1 MYPIGWT
8 TNKMSILW
16 VFFMY
21 NKTKSIGVD
30 EMSIKLFTKEEIG
43 MLKTNKYVKHVSAKG
58 ITYTDEFR
66 RLFISEYEKG
76 RFPRVITVET

>member
-16 VFFMY
+16 GFFMY

-30 EMSIKLFTKEEIG
+30 EMSIKLFTKEEIE
-43 MLKTNKYVKHVSAKG
+43 MLTTNKYVKHPNIS
-58 ITYTDEFR
+58 IYT
-66 RLFISEYEKG
+66 IHAYNSPQIICY
-76 RFPRVITVET
+76 